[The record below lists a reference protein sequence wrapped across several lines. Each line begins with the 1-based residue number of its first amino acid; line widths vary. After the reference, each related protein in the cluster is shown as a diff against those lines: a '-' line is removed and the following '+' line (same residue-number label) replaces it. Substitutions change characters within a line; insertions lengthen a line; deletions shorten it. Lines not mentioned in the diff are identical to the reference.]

1 VNNLLK
7 HYCICVEFP
16 DVSGME
22 HLEMLQ
28 VRDRINEIESQ
39 LTTDEKT
46 LLAKADRQ
54 LIQNAKDFFQE
65 LLHFVDFAEIRENQA
80 ISPARWWW
88 YLDVLAS
95 LPISTEQ
102 ELLTPSRT
110 A

>member
-1 VNNLLK
+1 MNNLLK

-28 VRDRINEIESQ
+28 VRDRIKEIESQ

-54 LIQNAKDFFQE
+54 LIEKAKDFFQE
-65 LLHFVDFAEIRENQA
+65 LSHFVNLAEIREHQA

-102 ELLTPSRT
+102 ELLAHSRT
-110 A
+110 T

>member
-1 VNNLLK
+1 MNNLLK

-54 LIQNAKDFFQE
+54 LIEKAKDFFQE
-65 LLHFVDFAEIRENQA
+65 LSRVVNLAERRENQA

-102 ELLTPSRT
+102 QLLVHSRT
-110 A
+110 T